1 MELSRKT
8 LLVINTDSPEHR
20 VGLVENGDLT
30 ELYLERRHVLSN
42 VGNIYKGRVVRV
54 LPGMQAAFVDIG
66 MDRAAFLYVTDVVGG
81 RLPATLRLFL
91 LDEEGDSES
100 PGDGEEEVNLD
111 LEEESPAVALPRI
124 EELLSPGQDI
134 LVQVAKDPIGSKG
147 SRVTGYIT
155 LPGRHLVYMP
165 YVHHVGIS
173 RKIKEE
179 EERTRLRELMDELHQ
194 GEGGF
199 IVRTAAEGQSR
210 ENLAADVEYLQK
222 MWKNTLDQYS
232 LSPSPAIIYRELDLV
247 LRCVRDLFTDEMDA
261 CWVDSGD
268 HALRIREFTE
278 TFMPHTADRIHV
290 YTGVLPVFDH
300 FDIESQIR
308 QALAQKVWLRSGGY
322 LVFQRTE
329 ALTTIDVNTGGYVG
343 QRTLEDTIT
352 QTNVEAAR
360 EIPRQLR
367 LRNIGG
373 LIVIDFIDMEAE
385 TNQQKV
391 MQVFTESLSRDRAR
405 HMVLP
410 ISQFGLMQLTR
421 QRTRESLLTL
431 MTSSCP
437 YCEGKGFNRSL
448 SSLCSEVIR
457 EVIRKSVQT
466 PSVHLKISCHP
477 DVADVLAHEFGNWL
491 ENLEER
497 FLKTYHVHAV
507 EHMHL
512 EDFDVHPVM
521 EGEHTAKIQLPVGP
535 GQTDNRKGS

>member
-30 ELYLERRHVLSN
+30 ELFIERRQNTSN
-42 VGNIYKGRVVRV
+42 VGNIYKGRVLRV

-66 MDRAAFLYVTDVVGG
+66 LERAAFLYVNDVVGG
-81 RLPATLRLFL
+81 RIPPKLKLYIEEGE
-91 LDEEGDSES
+91 EEGD
-100 PGDGEEEVNLD
+100 GEMGEGSAD
-111 LEEESPAVALPRI
+111 IDVAREDEASIQTPRI

-147 SRVTGYIT
+147 SRVTGYVT
-155 LPGRHLVYMP
+155 LPGRHLVYLP
-165 YVHHVGIS
+165 YVQHLGIS
-173 RKIKEE
+173 RKIKDE
-179 EERTRLRELMDELHQ
+179 EERARLRGLIEELRSDQ
-194 GEGGF
+194 GGGF

-210 ENLAADVEYLQK
+210 ENMAADVEYLRRL
-222 MWKNTLDQYS
+222 WEITLERYRQTGA
-232 LSPSPAIIYRELDLV
+232 PALIYRELDLV
-247 LRCVRDLFTDEMDA
+247 LRCVRDLFTGEMDA
-261 CWVDSGD
+261 CWVDSEE
-268 HALRIREFTE
+268 HAQRIRQFMQS
-278 TFMPHTADRIHV
+278 FMPQVQDRIHV
-290 YTGVLPVFDH
+290 YNGAMPIFDH
-300 FDIESQIR
+300 FDLETQIR

-352 QTNVEAAR
+352 QTNLEAAK

-373 LIVIDFIDMEAE
+373 LIVIDFIDMEDEA
-385 TNQQKV
+385 NQQKV
-391 MQVFTESLSRDRAR
+391 MQVFTESLSQDRAR

-410 ISQFGLMQLTR
+410 ITQFGLMQLTR

-448 SSLCSEVIR
+448 SSLCSEIIR
-457 EVIRKSVQT
+457 EIIRKSSQVAAT
-466 PSVHLKISCHP
+466 HIKISCHP
-477 DVADVLAHEFGNWL
+477 EVADALAHEFSDWLDEL
-491 ENLEER
+491 ENR
-497 FLKTYHVHAV
+497 FAKTYNVHAV
-507 EHMHL
+507 DHMHL
-512 EDFDVHPVM
+512 EDFDVHPVAA
-521 EGEHTAKIQLPVGP
+521 GELTARIPVPP
-535 GQTDNRKGS
+535 GFPGT